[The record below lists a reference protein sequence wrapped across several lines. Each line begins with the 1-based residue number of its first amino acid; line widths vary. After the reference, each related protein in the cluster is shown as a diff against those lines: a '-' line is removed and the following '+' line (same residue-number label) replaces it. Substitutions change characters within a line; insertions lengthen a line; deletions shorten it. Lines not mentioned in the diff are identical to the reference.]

1 MATAGNPG
9 SIPKAVLYYHPK
21 DPWSSAGEPLGE
33 EKGYGNDELDRKE
46 VDIGN
51 GDNYDLAYLRINSSA
66 AGTGVPTLVVP
77 LDRYLGPE
85 IESKYKAVSD
95 VSKILEFLDK
105 SRTAISKT
113 GAISHSPA
121 PGEHHDPPLRPP
133 TNRVPSSALAPATI
147 DAQSKSNTIISLVH
161 STPLDLEL
169 LSLAGKTPEEVAE
182 LAKGEQGTW
191 LKRRAEKLAA
201 ALAHDPTATSP
212 DPNNPAPVLTS
223 KSRALLE
230 PRLALYKTIS
240 AVYDS
245 PTAGDPSAQD
255 FFNKSKTVWE
265 VDVKAA
271 LESIESTIKLSHV
284 ASGEEGLNAAGTT
297 GQDSAAG
304 HTVSVPAAN
313 AAAAEAESHNREA
326 GHPGGLILGEQLCL
340 ADLHLFVWLAHA
352 VHLSQG
358 DLSPAGID
366 KLGERAGA
374 AISPRVRAFWEAM
387 LQRESVKKVY
397 PDGAH

>member
-1 MATAGNPG
+1 MATAGHPG
-9 SIPKAVLYYHPK
+9 PIPKAALYYHPK
-21 DPWSSAGEPLGE
+21 DPWSSAVLLALE

-46 VDIGN
+46 VDVVK

-77 LDRYLGPE
+77 LDRYLGAE
-85 IESKYKAVSD
+85 IESKYKAISD

-105 SRTAISKT
+105 SRTPISKQGT
-113 GAISHSPA
+113 ISHSPA
-121 PGEHHDPPLRPP
+121 P
-133 TNRVPSSALAPATI
+133 ALAPATI

-201 ALAHDPTATSP
+201 ALAHDPTAASP
-212 DPNNPAPVLTS
+212 DPNNPAPVLTA

-230 PRLALYKTIS
+230 PRLALYKTIG
-240 AVYDS
+240 VIYDS
-245 PTAGDPSAQD
+245 PTAGDAAAQD

-271 LESIESTIKLSHV
+271 LEMMESTIKQSHV
-284 ASGEEGLNAAGTT
+284 ASGEEGINATGTAV
-297 GQDSAAG
+297 QDSATG
-304 HTVSVPAAN
+304 HVVSVAAAN
-313 AAAAEAESHNREA
+313 DAAAEAESHNREA
-326 GHPGGLILGEQLCL
+326 QHPGGLLLGEQLCL

-352 VHLSQG
+352 VHLSRG
-358 DLSPAGID
+358 DLSPGGID
-366 KLGERAGA
+366 KLGERTGA
-374 AISPRVRAFWEAM
+374 AIPPRVKAFWEAM
-387 LQRESVKKVY
+387 VPRESVKKVY